1 MLKAGYALFAIALFA
16 ALPGAASAQSAGQN
30 PSFNLVNHASQP
42 IRELYVTPAGNPNWG
57 QNRLVDGPIA
67 SGGKL
72 AVRLSVADKCVFDV
86 QIVYAD
92 ASKEEHREVN
102 TCGAADFVANGAKA
116 LGKASDDPTFKLT
129 NHLKLAIVE
138 LEATP
143 GKEPRAANLLAA
155 GPLIPDASIT
165 LHPTRGKGCSFE
177 LRVVLAD
184 KSVKT
189 RTLDLCRVNELSIP

>member
-1 MLKAGYALFAIALFA
+1 MLKATCALFALVLLAT
-16 ALPGAASAQSAGQN
+16 LPGAASAQSVGQN

-42 IRELYVTPAGNPNWG
+42 IRELYVTPVGNTNWG
-57 QNRLVDGPIA
+57 QNRLVDGAVSP
-67 SGGKL
+67 GGKV

-86 QIVYAD
+86 RIVYAD

-102 TCGAADFVANGAKA
+102 TCGASDFVAHGAQA
-116 LGKASDDPTFKLT
+116 LGKASDDPSFKLT

-143 GKEPRAANLLAA
+143 AKEPRGPNLLAA
-155 GPLIPDASIT
+155 APLAPEASIT
-165 LHPTRGKGCSFE
+165 LHPMRGKGCSFE

-189 RTLDLCRVNELSIP
+189 RTLDLCRVTELNIP